1 MAQRISR
8 RNTPTSVCFGRWYVL
23 LLPLGDVQV
32 LDWLL
37 GIPHDTTTYKARMIH
52 KKKIREMKRDR
63 NIHLPQNAPNS
74 LARKHLRPAQSP
86 ESRSN
91 NCWRSLPIYF
101 SDLPVLLAS
110 RFPPVSRFPSFLP
123 FLRSLR
129 SPSHASQHK
138 GSKSSEDCFPKHQ
151 PDPTK
156 SRDHPGVPSIRDIGW
171 NTEAPRNWNS
181 QKENIQTK
189 NGVSMNSRFFI
200 ASASAWI
207 CGFWA
212 PVPGRSKTWNN
223 ECSSINT
230 VRPKRSG
237 LKHKQ
242 NTLGLFNTELQL
254 CAKQ

>member
-1 MAQRISR
+1 
-8 RNTPTSVCFGRWYVL
+8 
-23 LLPLGDVQV
+23 
-32 LDWLL
+32 
-37 GIPHDTTTYKARMIH
+37 
-52 KKKIREMKRDR
+52 MKRDR

-74 LARKHLRPAQSP
+74 LARKHLRPAQSQ

-110 RFPPVSRFPSFLP
+110 RFPPVSRFPSLLP
-123 FLRSLR
+123 FLQRSLR

-156 SRDHPGVPSIRDIGW
+156 SRNPPESLQFLKLDE
-171 NTEAPRNWNS
+171 T
-181 QKENIQTK
+181 QKRHETHKKKTNK
-189 NGVSMNSRFFI
+189 RKFGVSMNSRFFI

-230 VRPKRSG
+230 VRPQKIWP
-237 LKHKQ
+237 
-242 NTLGLFNTELQL
+242 
-254 CAKQ
+254 